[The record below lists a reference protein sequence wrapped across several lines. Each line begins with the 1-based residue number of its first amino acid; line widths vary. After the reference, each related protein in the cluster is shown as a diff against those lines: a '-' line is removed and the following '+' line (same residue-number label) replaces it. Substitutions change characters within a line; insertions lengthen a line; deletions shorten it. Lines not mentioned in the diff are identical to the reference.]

1 MIEKKY
7 IDEHHK
13 KQMQNFCKVRDYFFK
28 GMREQKVWVEK
39 MPRKVAQRVI
49 HFEDGKLNCVE
60 LMFDSDIE
68 PRVIEDIHDHDQELV
83 RQVCEKIEKA
93 VGNEVLYFWTP
104 DKEDNYTIF
113 NLDKVLED
121 IQKEYENE

>member
-1 MIEKKY
+1 
-7 IDEHHK
+7 
-13 KQMQNFCKVRDYFFK
+13 
-28 GMREQKVWVEK
+28 MREQKVWVEK

-83 RQVCEKIEKA
+83 RQVCEKIIER
-93 VGNEVLYFWTP
+93 Y
-104 DKEDNYTIF
+104 
-113 NLDKVLED
+113 NLEGIPITGAFGDTQYGCIMVSAKDLKQFLNQ
-121 IQKEYENE
+121 IQKEYEK

>member
-1 MIEKKY
+1 MVIKTT
-7 IDEHHK
+7 
-13 KQMQNFCKVRDYFFK
+13 KQ
-28 GMREQKVWVEK
+28 E
-39 MPRKVAQRVI
+39 
-49 HFEDGKLNCVE
+49 
-60 LMFDSDIE
+60 
-68 PRVIEDIHDHDQELV
+68 
-83 RQVCEKIEKA
+83 IEKA